1 MKLSYFLM
9 FLKNDILSMLMLM
22 LSKTHKGVRR
32 LAVEKFHN
40 LSQNK
45 RLVVLT
51 MNYQLVL
58 NQNSI
63 KISDQHGKQPLF
75 VAFLLIKILSSWK
88 WVVKEHAMDDWVIYN
103 EHCAIKCLLQL
114 LTSFDSFIIRKI
126 AKICH
131 ESDAVPSKGPRA
143 RNDDLIIVR
152 DNCSETCT
160 EQSNCEIIDTCL
172 FGICFLTSK
181 AFCLAKCQEKVPF
194 LDTDSRHIN
203 QSPKNLILLFD

>member
-75 VAFLLIKILSSWK
+75 VAFLQIKILSSWK

-114 LTSFDSFIIRKI
+114 LFIHHQKNCENLSWERRR
-126 AKICH
+126 
-131 ESDAVPSKGPRA
+131 SLQGPKSQEWWF
-143 RNDDLIIVR
+143 
-152 DNCSETCT
+152 DNCKR
-160 EQSNCEIIDTCL
+160 QL
-172 FGICFLTSK
+172 
-181 AFCLAKCQEKVPF
+181 QW
-194 LDTDSRHIN
+194 
-203 QSPKNLILLFD
+203 NLHGTI